1 MAKKSGNS
9 VGGRGRTVRY
19 TPLRCKRIL
28 PSGHAQGGKVKSSGM
43 GEVIRGPWA
52 LGLTEPAL
60 DTTAPKRPLV
70 VTGWR
75 LEFVGLLGMYDRKD
89 ITVEEFMNAL
99 EGALMRSP
107 PASVVHAVEARL
119 EGYRLPEI
127 VSPRGARLS

>member
-19 TPLRCKRIL
+19 TSLRCKRIL

-60 DTTAPKRPLV
+60 DTTTPQRPLV

-75 LEFVGLLGMYDRKD
+75 LEFVGLLGMYDREQID
-89 ITVEEFMNAL
+89 VEEFMNAL
-99 EGALMRSP
+99 EGALMRFP
-107 PASVVHAVEARL
+107 PASLVRAVEARSTRS
-119 EGYRLPEI
+119 RLPET
-127 VSPRGARLS
+127 VSLREARPS